1 MLGNYKYLN
10 KLDMKATTFLTL
22 VMITLTFIFIFSKIG
37 KSKSKSGTRRRK
49 IRKRDKIKYAY
60 HGLRCY
66 SRGLNRA
73 EKMVV
78 RNLAHTLNLKKYY
91 IFNNLMLETT
101 EGSSTQVDHVVVSP
115 HGIFVIETKNY
126 SGWIFGNKKGKV
138 WTQTLPNNKHT
149 FQNPFRQNYKHI
161 KTLETYLPFIHADSF
176 KTVIVFS
183 RRSEF
188 KTEKPEG
195 VVYIDQISQYI
206 KSFNQNLINKTSFFM
221 AIGKLSQLCQSTDIS
236 PQDHQVNL
244 ALSHSKIID

>member
-1 MLGNYKYLN
+1 MEE
-10 KLDMKATTFLTL
+10 TIFLIVVIIAL
-22 VMITLTFIFIFSKIG
+22 AFIFSQIE
-37 KSKSKSGTRRRK
+37 KSEAKNSTRKREV
-49 IRKRDKIKYAY
+49 RKRDKIKYAY

-66 SRGLNRA
+66 SRGLNNA

-78 RNLAHTLNLKKYY
+78 RNLAHELNLKKYY
-91 IFNNLMLETT
+91 IFNNLMLETA

-126 SGWIFGNKKGKV
+126 SGWIFGDKKGKV

-161 KTLETYLPFIHADSF
+161 KTLETYLPFIQPDSF

-195 VVYIDQISQYI
+195 VVYIDEISQYI
-206 KSFNQNLINKTSFFM
+206 KSHNQDLINKASFFM
-221 AIGKLSQLCQSTDIS
+221 TIGKLSQLCQSTDIS

-244 ALSHSKIID
+244 AMSHPKVID